1 MPYRSSSLLRGCHRA
16 TGHAEGCS
24 VHGRMPRELPGPGP
38 TWFPIPARAPVR
50 APVRATAWLGVPCW
64 RQLSLSSAQ
73 RCAIADLRF
82 AAWFL

>member
-24 VHGRMPRELPGPGP
+24 VHGRMPRELPGRGP
-38 TWFPIPARAPVR
+38 TWFRSRAGFR
-50 APVRATAWLGVPCW
+50 ACATAWLGVPCW